1 MNGKILVTGS
11 AVFIGRALMWRLAG
25 PAIPYDVADDRHQDV
40 RTLAVLHAMRRC
52 EAVIHLA
59 GETGARDCNAHPG
72 RAQSTNDTG
81 TFNVLRAANAA
92 RIGRGIV
99 ASAASTTAPP
109 PSSAVPQST
118 AGAYTLRSSGAR
130 WRVSCGGLR

>member
-1 MNGKILVTGS
+1 
-11 AVFIGRALMWRLAG
+11 MWRLAG

-92 RIGRGIV
+92 RLGRLRRALCLSLRLEPARCG
-99 ASAASTTAPP
+99 
-109 PSSAVPQST
+109 AVVPD
-118 AGAYTLRSSGAR
+118 GAR
-130 WRVSCGGLR
+130 AVGA